1 MSLAQQAALDDLA
14 QHLYDFLPG
23 KAHPYADQSLSFPG
37 VAKALGLERYW
48 PGESKQPAIRTLL
61 GSVIAAN
68 RDLTSLILKI
78 VERSITYR
86 KRSNPLTREQID
98 RLNEILLRVGYKIP
112 ELHEL
117 GFLSRLPRTES
128 QSDAK
133 AASTVVD
140 SQALAAFQKRLLKL
154 SELDPHPRGY
164 AFQDFLSE
172 LFHAYGLAP
181 RGAFRLTGEEI
192 DGSFSL
198 NHETYLLEAKW
209 QNEQVGQS
217 ALITFQGK
225 VEGKAQWSRGLFVS
239 YCGFSKDG
247 LEGFASGRRT
257 SIICMDGLDLSQSLS
272 GNMDLMKVLTV
283 KSRRAAE
290 TNRAFVPVN
299 EMFTRV

>member
-1 MSLAQQAALDDLA
+1 MTAADRRSCSKIWKGFGTDQLTMSLAQQAALDDLA

-48 PGESKQPAIRTLL
+48 PGGSKQPAIRTLL

-117 GFLSRLPRTES
+117 AFLSRLPRTES

-140 SQALAAFQKRLLKL
+140 SQTLATFQKRLLKL

-225 VEGKAQWSRGLFVS
+225 VEGKAQWRNDDPPLIFEWTHELGRTLGRFPDWA
-239 YCGFSKDG
+239 FSEY
-247 LEGFASGRRT
+247 LAV
-257 SIICMDGLDLSQSLS
+257 IIDFGCHTCQ
-272 GNMDLMKVLTV
+272 
-283 KSRRAAE
+283 A
-290 TNRAFVPVN
+290 
-299 EMFTRV
+299 